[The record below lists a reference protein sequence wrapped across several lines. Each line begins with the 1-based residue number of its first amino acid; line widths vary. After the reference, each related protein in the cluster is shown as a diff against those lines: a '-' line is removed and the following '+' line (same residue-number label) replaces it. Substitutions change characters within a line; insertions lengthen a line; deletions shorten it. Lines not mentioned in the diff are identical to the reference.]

1 MVPNLIGAMCAI
13 TWHIYDN
20 QNVLYGLVTLQGIFT
35 FIGNSTLALASFTI
49 LKRKR
54 LMNDLF
60 LKFIEKLGSVDNTFL
75 FAVSIIP
82 YAIFLFYLYKI
93 KSVNNFVK
101 TGFSLTVFF
110 VLITILVSIFT
121 LNYYNKTLVEVDF
134 LHGLAES
141 FLTLSDFVILL
152 GFIRLL
158 NSLEVNNS

>member
-1 MVPNLIGAMCAI
+1 
-13 TWHIYDN
+13 
-20 QNVLYGLVTLQGIFT
+20 
-35 FIGNSTLALASFTI
+35 
-49 LKRKR
+49 
-54 LMNDLF
+54 MNDLF
-60 LKFIEKLGSVDNTFL
+60 LRFIEKLGSFDNTFL

-93 KSVNNFVK
+93 KSANNFVK
-101 TGFSLTVFF
+101 TGFSLTILF
-110 VLITILVSIFT
+110 VLTTILISIFT

-141 FLTLSDFVILL
+141 FLTLSDFVILF